1 VELQFVNFL
10 YSCIRNTQ
18 LTFTFLKTQQDV
30 QNVMSAAVAAKR
42 LRQRI
47 PTPEEIMAAK
57 SAAGHG
63 RRGRPPK
70 KVKSCPPMDTGKL
83 HSQKKPSTPT
93 NQAQVFE
100 TYY

>member
-1 VELQFVNFL
+1 
-10 YSCIRNTQ
+10 
-18 LTFTFLKTQQDV
+18 
-30 QNVMSAAVAAKR
+30 MSAAVAAKG

-47 PTPEEIMAAK
+47 PAPEEIMAAK

-83 HSQKKPSTPT
+83 HSQT
-93 NQAQVFE
+93 NQAQVLKPLLLKIDTGINYAKKWSPQNENVNNDLPSFCLSCSL
-100 TYY
+100 